1 MLFPRT
7 GSCGPI
13 LATPDPGHNCIFP
26 KRAYDPGYKETYSRS
41 LSNLHHLGIRKE
53 EGLTSLTFRVMTNLQ
68 SRTEIL
74 RNLTAILGMTRVQP
88 GCSSCRLY
96 SDIEEPKAI
105 LLSVE
110 WLSRSDL
117 ERYIRSDDF
126 RRVLATVELSDAP
139 PEVHFDQVSMREGL
153 EIVDSV
159 RLKNKSMPEPQS

>member
-1 MLFPRT
+1 MTNF
-7 GSCGPI
+7 
-13 LATPDPGHNCIFP
+13 
-26 KRAYDPGYKETYSRS
+26 
-41 LSNLHHLGIRKE
+41 
-53 EGLTSLTFRVMTNLQ
+53 TFRVMTNLQ

-110 WLSRSDL
+110 WLSKGDL
-117 ERYIRSDDF
+117 ERYIRTDDF
-126 RRVLATVELSDAP
+126 RLVLATVELSDAL
-139 PEVHFDQVSMREGL
+139 PEVHFDQVSMRQGL

-159 RLKNKSMPEPQS
+159 RLKNKSMPEPQP